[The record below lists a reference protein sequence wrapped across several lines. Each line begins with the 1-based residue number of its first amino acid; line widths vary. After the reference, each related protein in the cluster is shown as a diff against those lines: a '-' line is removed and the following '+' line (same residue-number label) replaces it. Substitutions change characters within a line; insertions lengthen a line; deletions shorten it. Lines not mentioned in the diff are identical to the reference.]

1 MPDFLKE
8 KPGLMSDWFMEN
20 RFDNRDFERTVR
32 QHAEQFRMFP
42 SDRVWKGVENAI
54 HRRRRWYGIGLILL
68 LVTTAT
74 VTMVMLTP
82 KDHSEFVRLGRNA
95 SYTIGVPVNND
106 LQATANLVQAPSI
119 TDNKEI
125 AQTYPSR
132 LGQHY
137 FSSSIVSENK
147 ETAAPGFEAEDLI
160 AHYRNES
167 EPATLPNEENR
178 PAAISKPASIVKP
191 DNLFQRLGRNARR
204 PLIDQQELPKM
215 DLPVSND
222 AGDLFLAASADKQHK
237 ETAAALKQ
245 NTLILPPF
253 TIESVI
259 NSYKH
264 TRGQKKW
271 NWLLYFTPT
280 ISYRTLTENTEFI
293 SAARYNA
300 IVNGTGNNNPV
311 FYSTDVNSV
320 VQHRPDLG
328 MQLGIRGGLP
338 LSQWFSVTAGLQL
351 GISKY
356 DIRASETNAEV
367 ASIALT
373 TRNTLNTVTNFRNES
388 GAGTR
393 ENWLR
398 NFYFSAS
405 LPVGMELKLSDGSK
419 NYFGIAT
426 TLQPTFV
433 LDNRAYLITTDYK
446 NYAEVPSLTRKFN
459 MNTSFELFSAHTT
472 GKVQWRIGP
481 QIHYQMMSSFVK
493 NYPIKE
499 HLFDFGLKLGIQL
512 K

>member
-1 MPDFLKE
+1 
-8 KPGLMSDWFMEN
+8 MEN
-20 RFDNRDFERTVR
+20 NLNNRDFERTVR
-32 QHAEQFRMFP
+32 QYADQFRMFP
-42 SDRVWKGVENAI
+42 SDKVWEGVENAL
-54 HRRRRWYGIGLILL
+54 HRRRRWYGIGLALL

-82 KDHSEFVRLGRNA
+82 SERSEFVRLGRNA
-95 SYTIGVPVNND
+95 SFTMGIPLSKIAPEPVALVKAPEPADKTITRSYPKG
-106 LQATANLVQAPSI
+106 LVQSYFDVVNPA
-119 TDNKEI
+119 DNNTIEE
-125 AQTYPSR
+125 Q
-132 LGQHY
+132 
-137 FSSSIVSENK
+137 
-147 ETAAPGFEAEDLI
+147 GFETEDLVS
-160 AHYRNES
+160 HYRNDL
-167 EPATLPNEENR
+167 EPVTQLIEEKR
-178 PAAISKPASIVKP
+178 PVTISKPAAIEKTSHVFT
-191 DNLFQRLGRNARR
+191 NLLSLSKTSR
-204 PLIDQQELPKM
+204 IDQKEYVNTGLPE
-215 DLPVSND
+215 SSD
-222 AGDLFLAASADKQHK
+222 AADLFMEGNKDQKHKENNAVKK
-237 ETAAALKQ
+237 ETAF
-245 NTLILPPF
+245 ILPPY
-253 TIESVI
+253 TIESVL

-264 TRGQKKW
+264 TKGGKKW

-280 ISYRTLTENTEFI
+280 ISYRTLSENTEFI
-293 SAARYNA
+293 SAARYNS
-300 IVNGTGNNNPV
+300 IVNGTGTVNPV

-328 MQLGIRGGLP
+328 MQLGLRGGLP

-356 DIRASETNAEV
+356 DIRASETNAEM

-373 TRNTLNTVTNFRNES
+373 TRNTLNTVTNFRNEE
-388 GAGTR
+388 GAK

-405 LPVGMELKLSDGSK
+405 VPVGMELKLSDGSK

-459 MNTSFELFSAHTT
+459 MNTSFEIFTAHTT
-472 GKVQWRIGP
+472 GKVHWRVGP
-481 QIHYQMMSSFVK
+481 QIHYQLMSSFNK

-499 HLFDFGLKLGIQL
+499 HLFDFGLKLGVQL